1 MQYALNIEQDAVELS
16 ERTLYRYLDWL
27 RKKDFMQD
35 AMSIVTET
43 LLSELKIN
51 FSRQRHDSTHVFSNM
66 AAWSRKKLLYRI
78 ILRFLNELLTDAGFG
93 SDQNF
98 VKSAENGVKLI
109 APAPHQPEN
118 KVGLDECKFDS
129 ENRIAE
135 CPAGK
140 KPCFRSFKN
149 GKGRAVF
156 FKNICDNCPP
166 EG

>member
-98 VKSAENGVKLI
+98 VKSAENGV
-109 APAPHQPEN
+109 N
-118 KVGLDECKFDS
+118 
-129 ENRIAE
+129 
-135 CPAGK
+135 
-140 KPCFRSFKN
+140 
-149 GKGRAVF
+149 
-156 FKNICDNCPP
+156 
-166 EG
+166 